1 MPKVLIVQA
10 TPVASQEDL
19 ARLPGGRSNVAL
31 FSEALNEGLDG
42 RRADGEAVCPL
53 ETFAVNVADLES
65 LPQGMQFTDFDGVII
80 TGSPLNAYKD
90 EPAVRHQ
97 LAFCRAVYESGVPS
111 FGSCWGVQIMSAA
124 LGGSVRLNPN
134 GREFGIARNIYLT
147 DEGRGHPLY
156 RGKDPGFDALCSH
169 EDEVE
174 TVPADGTVLASN
186 SYSRVQALEITDGAR
201 CFWGVQY
208 HPEFDF
214 PIIAALMARRVD
226 RQISDCYA
234 ENAVAAAEQV
244 ADYRALADG
253 PRDLVWRYGVS
264 PNITDARKR
273 RREFRNWLDTKVY
286 PRMSTN
292 R

>member
-1 MPKVLIVQA
+1 
-10 TPVASQEDL
+10 
-19 ARLPGGRSNVAL
+19 
-31 FSEALNEGLDG
+31 
-42 RRADGEAVCPL
+42 
-53 ETFAVNVADLES
+53 
-65 LPQGMQFTDFDGVII
+65 DFDGVVI

-97 LAFCRAVYESGVPS
+97 LDLCRAVYHSGVPS
-111 FGSCWGVQIMSAA
+111 FGSCWGLQIMCAA
-124 LGGSVRLNPN
+124 LGGSVRLNPY

-174 TVPADGTVLASN
+174 TLPVDATLLASN
-186 SYSRVQALEITDGAR
+186 TYSRVQAVEVTDGEKS
-201 CFWGVQY
+201 FWGVQY

-214 PIIAALMARRVD
+214 AIIAALLEWRTKRHVAD
-226 RQISDCYA
+226 GYA
-234 ENAVAAAEQV
+234 ASPEVVVKQT
-244 ADYRALADG
+244 ADYRALG
-253 PRDLVWRYGVS
+253 SSPRDLVWQYGVS
-264 PNITDARKR
+264 PNITNPELR

-286 PRMSTN
+286 PRMSAQ

>member
-1 MPKVLIVQA
+1 MPKILFLQA
-10 TPVASQEDL
+10 TPVAIQEEIGKL
-19 ARLPGGRSNVAL
+19 KGGRASIPL
-31 FSEALNEGLDG
+31 FLESLEIGQQG
-42 RRADGEAVCPL
+42 RAADGEPTDAIEHFVL
-53 ETFAVNVADLES
+53 NVSDLEN
-65 LPQGMQFTDFDGVII
+65 LPQGLEITDFDGVII

-97 LAFCRAVYESGVPS
+97 LDLCRAVYHSGVPT

-134 GREFGIARNIYLT
+134 GREFGIARNIFLT

-174 TVPADGTVLASN
+174 SLPPDATLLASN
-186 SYSRVQALEITDGAR
+186 SMSRVQALDITDGDKS
-201 CFWGVQY
+201 FWGVQY

-214 PIIAALMARRVD
+214 PIIAALMQRKTQRHVAD
-226 RQISDCYA
+226 GYATSDA
-234 ENAVAAAEQV
+234 DVAATTK
-244 ADYRALADG
+244 DYYALAES
-253 PRDLVWRYGVS
+253 PSDLIWKYGVS
-264 PNITDARKR
+264 PNITDPVR
-273 RREFRNWLDTKVY
+273 RRLEFRNWLDTKVY
-286 PRMSTN
+286 PHMSAA